1 MAEPKLTCFLIDDDP
16 DDQEIF
22 AMTLREVNETFLCV
36 TANNGIQALEKLS
49 STTSFV
55 PDFIFLDLN
64 MPLMGGKDCLLEIKK
79 AEHLKEVP
87 VIIYSTSSHQK
98 DVDDVKKIGAAHFLT
113 KPSNIDVLARILSR
127 LFKQKALPFILN
139 HENVEHL

>member
-1 MAEPKLTCFLIDDDP
+1 MAKPKLTCFLIDDDP

-22 AMTLREVNETFLCV
+22 AMTLQEVNQSFLCV

-49 STTSFV
+49 AQVSFV

-64 MPLMGGKDCLLEIKK
+64 MPLMSGKDCLVEIKK
-79 AEHLKEVP
+79 AAHLKQVP

-98 DVDDVKKIGAAHFLT
+98 DVDDVKKIGAAHFLI
-113 KPSNIDVLARILSR
+113 KPSNINVLAKILSR
-127 LFKQKALPFILN
+127 LFEKEALPFLLN
-139 HENVEHL
+139 